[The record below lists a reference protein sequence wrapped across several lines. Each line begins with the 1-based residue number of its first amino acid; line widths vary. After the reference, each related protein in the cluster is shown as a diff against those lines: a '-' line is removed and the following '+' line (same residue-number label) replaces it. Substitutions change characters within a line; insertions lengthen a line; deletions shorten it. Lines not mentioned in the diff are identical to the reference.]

1 MWKRE
6 RAWFWPLLYLSS
18 TKKIENI
25 KEEVDVTAIIVY
37 DYSVSQ
43 LGVGTSTQLEGFRET
58 RWQIMGL
65 LSPMGNLPLS
75 LGLGTESCFPRPEDW
90 VSSWG
95 QGCVCLCMCTLAQAP
110 SSLHPPTP
118 ALSLGPSL
126 SSRQLLHL
134 LSSSLFSS
142 RFLPSILPLPYQRRR
157 SRTFGEVRNAPLL
170 TFILISSPFFSIS
183 WTREAMRVFPS
194 HTAELRPNSTSPAP
208 KPLNPSKF
216 PGSWWKIP
224 LLFLKMGL
232 AWWYFWISDNPERS
246 EARTRSACGTRDQR
260 LLSIYTM
267 C

>member
-1 MWKRE
+1 MDGPNV
-6 RAWFWPLLYLSS
+6 AWDILILKKLKFFFNLKFKSHWTYKIFICYIWQLCLHLCFCLVSASGLRLVSLS
-18 TKKIENI
+18 
-25 KEEVDVTAIIVY
+25 A
-37 DYSVSQ
+37 
-43 LGVGTSTQLEGFRET
+43 R
-58 RWQIMGL
+58 
-65 LSPMGNLPLS
+65 PPLPL
-75 LGLGTESCFPRPEDW
+75 F
-90 VSSWG
+90 
-95 QGCVCLCMCTLAQAP
+95 TLNDLVMASQSHPIPLPHIPTQAP

-232 AWWYFWISDNPERS
+232 AW
-246 EARTRSACGTRDQR
+246 
-260 LLSIYTM
+260 
-267 C
+267 